1 MFGDPL
7 IAHRSEIG
15 LNAHPGRDGEDDCD
29 DRDDADT
36 DDCPHVFTALRR
48 AVVRPPPRA
57 YHSTDEDC
65 DIFAAGMFDLD
76 GKIAAVTGAGS
87 EIGAAIAALF
97 ARRGARIVVLDVN
110 ESAAAATAA
119 AIRDAGGDAAVLRC
133 DVSEAGDVARAFADI
148 RSRFERLD
156 ILVNNAGISHVGTIE
171 ETTPADLDRLYAV
184 NVRGVFLC
192 SRAAVEIMLGHGGGV
207 IVNMASIASL
217 VGVADRFAY
226 SMTKGPVLTMTMS
239 VALDYVKRGIR
250 CNCICPARV
259 QTPFVDGYLRRYYP
273 GREEEMR
280 RALEAYQPIGRMC
293 TPEEVA
299 SLALY
304 LCSDEAAF
312 VTGQAYPIDGGVLV
326 A

>member
-1 MFGDPL
+1 
-7 IAHRSEIG
+7 
-15 LNAHPGRDGEDDCD
+15 
-29 DRDDADT
+29 
-36 DDCPHVFTALRR
+36 
-48 AVVRPPPRA
+48 
-57 YHSTDEDC
+57 
-65 DIFAAGMFDLD
+65 MFDLHE
-76 GKIAAVTGAGS
+76 KVAVVTGAGS
-87 EIGAAIAALF
+87 GIGAAIALLF
-97 ARRGARIVVLDVN
+97 ARQGARLVVVDVA
-110 ESAAAATAA
+110 ESADTTVA
-119 AIRDAGGDAAVLRC
+119 AIRAARGEAVARRC
-133 DVSEAGDVARAFADI
+133 DVAEPDEVARTFAGV
-148 RSRFERLD
+148 RAEFGRLD
-156 ILVNNAGISHVGTIE
+156 ILVNNAGIAHVGTIE
-171 ETTPADLDRLYAV
+171 QTTPEDLDRLYAV

-192 SRAAVEIMLGHGGGV
+192 SRAAVAIMLQHGGGV

-217 VGVADRFAY
+217 VGVPERFAY
-226 SMTKGPVLTMTMS
+226 SMTKGAVLTMTMS

-259 QTPFVDGYLRRYYP
+259 QTPFVEGYLRRHYP
-273 GREEEMR
+273 GREDEMR

>member
-1 MFGDPL
+1 
-7 IAHRSEIG
+7 
-15 LNAHPGRDGEDDCD
+15 
-29 DRDDADT
+29 
-36 DDCPHVFTALRR
+36 
-48 AVVRPPPRA
+48 
-57 YHSTDEDC
+57 
-65 DIFAAGMFDLD
+65 MFDLH

-87 EIGAAIAALF
+87 GIGAAIALLF
-97 ARRGARIVVLDVN
+97 ARRGARLVVLDVN
-110 ESAAAATAA
+110 ESAGGATAA
-119 AIRDAGGDAAVLRC
+119 AICDAGGDAVAWRC
-133 DVSEAGDVARAFADI
+133 DVSDADDVARAFADI
-148 RSRFERLD
+148 RSRFARLD

-171 ETTPADLDRLYAV
+171 QTTPEDLDRLYAV

-226 SMTKGPVLTMTMS
+226 SMTKGAVLTMTMS

-259 QTPFVDGYLRRYYP
+259 QTPFVDGYLRRHYP